1 MKTMSETID
10 ALAQGATSAPELIR
24 AALRKSETAEHVFI
38 RLLDTQA
45 LSAAQKSLARRQQGT
60 PLSVLDGIPFA
71 VKDLIDVAGS
81 RTTAGSITRDERLP
95 ATKDATIIA
104 RLRDAGMIPIGKT
117 NLTEFAYSGLGL
129 NPHYGTPT
137 ADFKQVEPRVP
148 GGSSSGSA
156 IAVQRG
162 IVSVAIG
169 TDTAG
174 SIRVPAAF
182 NGLTG
187 FKGSSQRYDMG
198 GIHPLAVT
206 FDSLGCFAHSVQD
219 CVTLDRLMRGV
230 PGEHSGA
237 VDFKGIHFV
246 VETQILEDPE
256 LQPAV
261 RTNFLTTLGLLERAG
276 AHLHYKTLLSVSR
289 TREAIKRLGWL
300 GAIEAWRVLRCVV
313 ESPDG
318 LRMDRRVRN
327 RLLASAALP
336 ATAETELRL
345 LRAELMHDVRAQ
357 LTNAI
362 LLMPTV
368 KHVAPPLAALEADD
382 ELFAATNLQTLAY
395 TMIGSFLDMPG
406 LAMPTGVDAQGLPT
420 SILLSAPSGRDDDVL
435 AIGLAVEHLCRCAH
449 RM

>member
-1 MKTMSETID
+1 MRTMSETIE
-10 ALAQGATSAPELIR
+10 ALKHGNVSALELVH
-24 AALRKSETAEHVFI
+24 AALRKNEMTEHVFI
-38 RLLDTQA
+38 SLLESQA
-45 LSAAQKSLARRQQGT
+45 LSAARQSMARRQQGET
-60 PLSVLDGIPFA
+60 LNAADGIPFA
-71 VKDLIDVAGS
+71 VKDLIDVADS
-81 RTTAGSITRDERLP
+81 RTTAGSLTRNELAP
-95 ATKDATIIA
+95 VTQDAPVIA
-104 RLRDAGMIPIGKT
+104 RLRNAGMIPIGKT

-137 ADFKQVEPRVP
+137 ADFKPLEARAP

-162 IVSVAIG
+162 IVCVAIG

-187 FKGSSQRYDMG
+187 FKGSSHRYDMS

-230 PGEHSGA
+230 SGPSHPS
-237 VDFKGIHFV
+237 VDLRDVHFV

-261 RTNFLTTLGLLERAG
+261 RANFLATLDLLERAG
-276 AHLHYKTLLSVSR
+276 AHLHYRALASVSR
-289 TREAIKRLGWL
+289 TREAIKHLGWL
-300 GAIEAWRVLRCVV
+300 GAIEAWRLLGGIV

-318 LRMDRRVRN
+318 LRLDRRVRN
-327 RLLASAALP
+327 RLLVSAALP
-336 ATAETELRL
+336 ATIEAELRL
-345 LRAELMHDVRAQ
+345 LRSELMQ
-357 LTNAI
+357 KLSEELNGAI

-382 ELFAATNLQTLAY
+382 ALFATTNLRTLAY

-406 LAMPTGVDAQGLPT
+406 LAIPSGVDPQGLPT
-420 SILLSAPSGRDDDVL
+420 SVLISALQGRDDDVL
-435 AIGLAVEHLCRCAH
+435 GVGIAVELLQKNG
-449 RM
+449 

>member
-1 MKTMSETID
+1 
-10 ALAQGATSAPELIR
+10 
-24 AALRKSETAEHVFI
+24 
-38 RLLDTQA
+38 
-45 LSAAQKSLARRQQGT
+45 
-60 PLSVLDGIPFA
+60 
-71 VKDLIDVAGS
+71 
-81 RTTAGSITRDERLP
+81 
-95 ATKDATIIA
+95 
-104 RLRDAGMIPIGKT
+104 MIPIGKA

-137 ADFKQVEPRVP
+137 ADFKQLEARAP

-162 IVSVAIG
+162 IVCVAIG

-187 FKGSSQRYDMG
+187 FKGSSHRYEMS

-219 CVTLDRLMRGV
+219 CATLDRLMRGV
-230 PGEHSGA
+230 SGPSYPS
-237 VDFKGIHFV
+237 VDLRDAHFV

-261 RTNFLTTLGLLERAG
+261 RENFLATLDLLERAG
-276 AHLHYKTLLSVSR
+276 AHLHYRALASVSR
-289 TREAIKRLGWL
+289 TREAIKHLGWL
-300 GAIEAWRVLRCVV
+300 GAIEAWRLLGGIV

-318 LRMDRRVRN
+318 LRLDRRVRN
-327 RLLASAALP
+327 RLLASAGLP
-336 ATAETELRL
+336 TTIEAELRL
-345 LRAELMHDVRAQ
+345 LRCELMLELREE
-357 LTNAI
+357 LNGAI

-382 ELFAATNLQTLAY
+382 ELFATTNLRTLAY

-406 LAMPTGVDAQGLPT
+406 LAVPSGVDPQGLPT
-420 SILLSAPSGRDDDVL
+420 SVLISAPQGRDDDVL
-435 AIGLAVEHLCRCAH
+435 GIGIAVELLRKGG
-449 RM
+449 